1 MKTNVKAKLIELAI
15 VANLTFLVTY
25 LLYIK
30 NPDGWYWLQNL
41 TAIII
46 VRVFQFIYNH
56 FFRI

>member
-1 MKTNVKAKLIELAI
+1 MKQDVKTKLIELAI

-25 LLYIK
+25 LLYIN

-46 VRVFQFIYNH
+46 VRILQFIFNYV
-56 FFRI
+56 FKK